1 VVSKRNPGLCSPE
14 IQTRR
19 GTCRVADLTARYK
32 LPAVSLPPAA
42 VLRTNHISNHTQ
54 TSPGPKHKQHFSSQS
69 PPSPEEDFAGEAS
82 TTGKPARPSFTRSL
96 RWPASLLRRE
106 EPLASAVRRGPDL
119 ALSRFRRGLPCV
131 RQPLPRLDSYE
142 DSGILFAKI
151 RFNRRFL
158 LLPSCSSTGS
168 VGMPSIAPPSSS
180 VARQP

>member
-69 PPSPEEDFAGEAS
+69 PPSPEEDFAWEAS

-96 RWPASLLRRE
+96 RWPASLFAAGGTAGVRGSARPRSCAF
-106 EPLASAVRRGPDL
+106 PLSTRPPVRAPTVTE
-119 ALSRFRRGLPCV
+119 A
-131 RQPLPRLDSYE
+131 RL
-142 DSGILFAKI
+142 
-151 RFNRRFL
+151 
-158 LLPSCSSTGS
+158 
-168 VGMPSIAPPSSS
+168 V
-180 VARQP
+180 